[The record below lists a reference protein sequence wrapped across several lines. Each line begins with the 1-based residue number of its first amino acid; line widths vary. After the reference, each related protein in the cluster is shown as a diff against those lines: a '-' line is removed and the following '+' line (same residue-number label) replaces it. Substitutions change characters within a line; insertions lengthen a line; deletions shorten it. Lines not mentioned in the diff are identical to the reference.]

1 MTIWGLIENE
11 KVIIKIALH
20 EKNNGNTIRLYV
32 WILRKLPILGYPLLD
47 GRQSAPV

>member
-20 EKNNGNTIRLYV
+20 EKNNGNTFVFTY
-32 WILRKLPILGYPLLD
+32 GYCH
-47 GRQSAPV
+47 

>member
-32 WILRKLPILGYPLLD
+32 WILSLSTLSNKEECRLTAFP
-47 GRQSAPV
+47 